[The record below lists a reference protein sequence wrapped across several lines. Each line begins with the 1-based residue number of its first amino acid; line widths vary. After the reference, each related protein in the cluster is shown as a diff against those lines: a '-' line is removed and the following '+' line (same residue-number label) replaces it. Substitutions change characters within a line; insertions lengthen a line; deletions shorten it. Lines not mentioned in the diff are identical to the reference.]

1 LNSLEEV
8 VSCWKKFN
16 WEKKLKTVIGKKVKL
31 VEESIECL
39 KNTREKTSIW
49 KLVLTDGKHFFPIV
63 LKIYKQPLKENHRLE
78 ISMYQKAYNI
88 YHEFMPK
95 LYWLE
100 PNVNGNE
107 TWMLTECLQPLR
119 GQIKLAPNHL
129 ERIIPTVAKFHAI
142 TFDNRFLQHTDL
154 FDSSLPHFDSEEK
167 VKERTKGIKKAM
179 ENLDLAMKDPNVREL
194 VAPRYKI
201 IKKILK
207 KGPVFFPEITE
218 SGQCLIHGDLHV
230 HNICCENANEEKE
243 NWKVSL
249 IDWESAKH
257 YPCWYDLVVLVEL
270 LIDFRADWQQRE
282 EEIRSQCVQVYCQEM
297 LKYGIT
303 FNEDPLNLLKKAYL
317 QRTLEKKLSSHLQK
331 VLDGGKSALLKRY
344 LEKIE
349 VWGKELGLY

>member
-1 LNSLEEV
+1 LNSLEEII
-8 VSCWKKFN
+8 SNWKQFK
-16 WEKKLKTVIGKKVKL
+16 WEEKLQNVIGKKVKL
-31 VEESIECL
+31 VDKSIECL
-39 KNTREKTSIW
+39 KNSREKTSIW
-49 KLVLTDGKHFFPIV
+49 KLVLTDGKENFPIV
-63 LKIYKQPLKENHRLE
+63 LKIYKLPLKENHKLE
-78 ISMYQKAYNI
+78 INMYQKAYNI

-100 PNVNGNE
+100 PKVNGNE
-107 TWMLTECLQPLR
+107 TWMFTECLQPLR
-119 GQIKLAPNHL
+119 GKIKLAPNHL
-129 ERIIPTVAKFHAI
+129 ERIIPTVAQFHAI
-142 TFDNRFLQHTDL
+142 TFDNRFLQHANL
-154 FDSSLPHFDSEEK
+154 FDPSLPHFDSEEK
-167 VKERTKGIKKAM
+167 VKERIKGIKKAK
-179 ENLDLAMKDPNVREL
+179 ENLDLAMKDPNLREL

-207 KGPVFFPEITE
+207 KGPVFFPEIIE

-230 HNICCENANEEKE
+230 HNICCENANDDEE

-270 LIDFRADWQQRE
+270 LIDFRWDWQQSE

-297 LKYGIT
+297 LKYEIT
-303 FNEDPLNLLKKAYL
+303 FSEDPLKLLKKAYL
-317 QRTLEKKLSSHLQK
+317 QRTLEKKLASHLQK
-331 VLDGGKSALLKRY
+331 VLDGGKSTLLKRY

>member
-1 LNSLEEV
+1 LNSIEEIL
-8 VSCWKKFN
+8 SRWKQFD
-16 WEKKLKTVIGKKVKL
+16 WEKKLKNVLGKKVKL
-31 VEESIECL
+31 VEERIECL
-39 KNTREKTSIW
+39 KNSREKTSIW
-49 KLVLTDGKHFFPIV
+49 KLVLTDGTEFIPIV
-63 LKIYKQPLKENHRLE
+63 LKIYKLPLKENHRLE
-78 ISMYQKAYNI
+78 INMYQKAYNI
-88 YHEFMPK
+88 YHEIMPQ

-107 TWMLTECLQPLR
+107 TWMFTECLKPLR

-129 ERIIPTVAKFHAI
+129 ERIIPTVAKFHAK
-142 TFDNRFLQHTDL
+142 TFDNQFLQHADL
-154 FDSSLPHFDSEEK
+154 FDASLPHFDSEEK
-167 VKERTKGIKKAM
+167 VKERTKGIKKAK
-179 ENLDLAMKDPNVREL
+179 ENLKLAMKHPNLREL
-194 VAPRYKI
+194 VGPKYKI

-230 HNICCENANEEKE
+230 HNICCENANDDEEK
-243 NWKVSL
+243 WKVSL

-270 LIDFRADWQQRE
+270 LIDFRGDWQQRE

-303 FNEDPLNLLKKAYL
+303 FTEDPLNLLKKAYL

-331 VLDGGKSALLKRY
+331 VLDGGKSTLLKRY

>member
-1 LNSLEEV
+1 MNSLEEIIK
-8 VSCWKKFN
+8 CWKQFD
-16 WEKKLKTVIGKKVKL
+16 WEKKLGNVLGKKVNL

-49 KLVLTDGKHFFPIV
+49 KMVLSDGKEFYPIV
-63 LKIYKQPLKENHRLE
+63 LKIYKLPLKENHRLE
-78 ISMYQKAYNI
+78 INMYQKAYSI
-88 YHEFMPK
+88 YHEFMPQ

-100 PNVNGNE
+100 PLVNGNE
-107 TWMLTECLQPLR
+107 TWMFTECLQPLR
-119 GQIKLAPNHL
+119 GQIKLAPHHL
-129 ERIIPTVAKFHAI
+129 ERIIPTVAKFHSI
-142 TFDNRFLQHTDL
+142 TFDKQFLQHADL
-154 FDSSLPHFDSEEK
+154 FDNTLPHFDSEEK
-167 VKERTKGIKKAM
+167 VKERTKAIKKAK
-179 ENLDLAMKDPNVREL
+179 ENLDLAMKDPNLREL

-207 KGPVFFPEITE
+207 KGPVFFSEITE

-230 HNICCENANEEKE
+230 HNICCENANDAEE

-270 LIDFRADWQQRE
+270 LIDFRSDWQKRE
-282 EEIRSQCVQVYCQEM
+282 EEIRSQCVQLYCQEM

-303 FNEDPLNLLKKAYL
+303 FSEDPLRLLKMAYL

-331 VLDGGKSALLKRY
+331 VLDGGNSTLLKRY

>member
-1 LNSLEEV
+1 MNSLEEII
-8 VSCWKKFN
+8 SSWKQYA
-16 WEKKLKTVIGKKVKL
+16 WEEKLKQVLGNKVKL
-31 VEESIECL
+31 VEERIECL
-39 KNTREKTSIW
+39 KNSREKTSIW
-49 KLVLTDGKHFFPIV
+49 KLVLTDGKDHYPVV
-63 LKIYKQPLKENHRLE
+63 LKIYKLPLKENHRLE
-78 ISMYQKAYNI
+78 INMYKNAYNI
-88 YHEFMPK
+88 YHEFMPQ

-100 PNVNGNE
+100 PKVNGNE
-107 TWMLTECLQPLR
+107 IWMFTECLQPIR

-142 TFDNRFLQHTDL
+142 TFDKRFLQHADL
-154 FDSSLPHFDSEEK
+154 FDASLPHFDSEEK
-167 VKERTKGIKKAM
+167 VKERTKGIKKAK
-179 ENLDLAMKDPNVREL
+179 ENLDLAMKDPNIREL

-230 HNICCENANEEKE
+230 HNICCENANEDEE

-270 LIDFRADWQQRE
+270 LIDFRSDWQQRE

-303 FNEDPLNLLKKAYL
+303 FSEDPLNLLKKAYL

-331 VLDGGKSALLKRY
+331 VLDGGKSTLLKRY